1 MSILATL
8 AQALANRSVRVVDLT
23 HTLSPN
29 FPAIVLQTE
38 LGQAAPFRV
47 EEISRYDERGSG
59 WYWNNFTCSEH
70 TGTHFDAPVHWI
82 SGRYLPNNATDSI
95 PVEDMMGPAC
105 VVDCSVRVPS

>member
-1 MSILATL
+1 MSILANL
-8 AQALANRSVRVVDLT
+8 AHALAERSVRVVDLT

-38 LGQAAPFRV
+38 LGQAAPFRT

-82 SGRYLPNNATDSI
+82 SGRYLLVGADAYRLVQES
-95 PVEDMMGPAC
+95 ERSGRL
-105 VVDCSVRVPS
+105 SEL